1 MATPTA
7 PLGGASPS
15 GRVLGPALDRII
27 KNAAWRKHSALV
39 AAAKAALDL
48 LSSSPAY
55 PSPDPTSPKSSPL
68 LGLAPAAA
76 DAALHALLLALES
89 ASPKVA
95 DPALDCVAKLLYHR
109 LLFGDLGCAG
119 GGDDASS
126 PSSRLLNAVLAC
138 GALSDDAMELA
149 TLRVVVAAARCPTV
163 AIRGEGLGQVLKTCY
178 NIYLSSSSGANQL
191 CAKLALAQVLVIV
204 FARVEVDTMDMR
216 VRTVSITDMMD
227 MTDRSLNDSSIVQ
240 VAQGFINEAME
251 GSDVPEPG
259 SPVEPIEV
267 DGKEDDGMSKIRE
280 DGLALFKNLCKLSMK
295 FSTPDNPEDQM
306 LLRGKVLSLELLK
319 MVVDNAGPF
328 WRTNEKY
335 DPLPAC
341 FNLCI
346 SIIELVAM
354 PYKNIVAVKYKMT
367 IGRMAQSV

>member
-1 MATPTA
+1 
-7 PLGGASPS
+7 
-15 GRVLGPALDRII
+15 
-27 KNAAWRKHSALV
+27 
-39 AAAKAALDL
+39 
-48 LSSSPAY
+48 
-55 PSPDPTSPKSSPL
+55 
-68 LGLAPAAA
+68 
-76 DAALHALLLALES
+76 
-89 ASPKVA
+89 
-95 DPALDCVAKLLYHR
+95 
-109 LLFGDLGCAG
+109 
-119 GGDDASS
+119 
-126 PSSRLLNAVLAC
+126 
-138 GALSDDAMELA
+138 
-149 TLRVVVAAARCPTV
+149 
-163 AIRGEGLGQVLKTCY
+163 
-178 NIYLSSSSGANQL
+178 
-191 CAKLALAQVLVIV
+191 
-204 FARVEVDTMDMR
+204 
-216 VRTVSITDMMD
+216 MMD
-227 MTDRSLNDSSIVQ
+227 MSDRSLNDSSIVQ

-259 SPVEPIEV
+259 SPVEQIEV
-267 DGKEDDGMSKIRE
+267 EGKEDDGMSKTRE

-306 LLRGKVLSLELLK
+306 LLRGKMLSLELLK